1 MMFLNLII
9 LEFKV
14 GWRKICIVEGWVM
27 DMYVRFIWVFVDVI
41 WEASLWFLIFFFFI
55 FILNFTY
62 LPQWYFRYFS
72 FQESWMS
79 FLFLFWLTSLI
90 YLIGWM
96 ENEQNQE
103 VFIYL
108 TNLYEIWN
116 WKDFIYSV
124 NCLLLLF

>member
-1 MMFLNLII
+1 MFLNLLI

-62 LPQWYFRYFS
+62 PTQWYFRYFS

-79 FLFLFWLTSLI
+79 FPFLFWLTSLT
-90 YLIGWM
+90 YSIGWM

-108 TNLYEIWN
+108 ANLYEIWN
-116 WKDFIYSV
+116 WKDFICWV